1 MKAKITKV
9 TFNKEYES
17 NFGTL
22 FGFIVE
28 YDGKSAYYSSKTKD
42 QKKFIVGQEAEF
54 TEEVRKGDK
63 GNEYIIIKP
72 VYAGKGQSNYGKAL
86 SREQSRYSGFSDS
99 YVKDLL
105 ISGIIKPEVTT
116 TDEDHNDIVMITW
129 KKRAMEIFEHMVE
142 LDKTLKS

>member
-9 TFNKEYES
+9 TFKKEYES

-72 VYAGKGQSNYGKAL
+72 VYNKGQSNFGKAL
-86 SREQSRYSGFSDS
+86 HREQSKYSGFAMS
-99 YVKDLL
+99 YAKDLVVA
-105 ISGIIKPEVTT
+105 GA
-116 TDEDHNDIVMITW
+116 ITYEQMFLE
-129 KKRAMEIFEHMVE
+129 AELMMEWMVE
-142 LDKTLKS
+142 KDKELKS